1 MCLSLFLRLA
11 PIRPSSLT
19 RSTSQYASK
28 NGVCLNKNKVD
39 PQAGGLDQDNFWIHN
54 VWLTNEMV
62 WDLSRI
68 FWQRVWGC
76 FNSFQMMEFF
86 SPCWSFRVLSC
97 FIYLFEIG
105 WSVFQLSEL
114 NNVRWIWD
122 SLRFSPI
129 TWDVQNHFSLAPGDL
144 GGHLVNVY
152 RLTKSSTSTLFWA
165 KRIDIKIIWN
175 DHQMIPYKWLNT
187 LPLPPLHPH
196 SCEEAPVASL
206 PTVAKVVNGSRSDYP
221 QLQAP
226 GAKPYYLHEMMPMTW
241 KCPKVFF
248 LRFWNCDRSPCIP
261 CL

>member
-1 MCLSLFLRLA
+1 
-11 PIRPSSLT
+11 
-19 RSTSQYASK
+19 
-28 NGVCLNKNKVD
+28 
-39 PQAGGLDQDNFWIHN
+39 
-54 VWLTNEMV
+54 MV

-86 SPCWSFRVLSC
+86 SPCWSFRVFSC

-105 WSVFQLSEL
+105 WNVFQLSEL

-129 TWDVQNHFSLAPGDL
+129 TWDVQNHPNLAPGDL

-175 DHQMIPYKWLNT
+175 WSSNDTIQMIEHASASSSPSTLLWRSSSRFASNGGKGCGRVTKWLPST
-187 LPLPPLHPH
+187 SSTWSETVLPLRND
-196 SCEEAPVASL
+196 ANDM
-206 PTVAKVVNGSRSDYP
+206 K
-221 QLQAP
+221 
-226 GAKPYYLHEMMPMTW
+226 MP
-241 KCPKVFF
+241 KGISFEILK
-248 LRFWNCDRSPCIP
+248 LR
-261 CL
+261 